1 MWMWYDTKKLHTR
14 MLLMLVGHNYFLT
27 QRQTEI
33 GRKQKIIQI
42 VSVFDKKN
50 SNKTLLN
57 EINK

>member
-1 MWMWYDTKKLHTR
+1 

-50 SNKTLLN
+50 SNKTQLN

>member
-42 VSVFDKKN
+42 VSVFDKK
-50 SNKTLLN
+50 
-57 EINK
+57 IQIRHY